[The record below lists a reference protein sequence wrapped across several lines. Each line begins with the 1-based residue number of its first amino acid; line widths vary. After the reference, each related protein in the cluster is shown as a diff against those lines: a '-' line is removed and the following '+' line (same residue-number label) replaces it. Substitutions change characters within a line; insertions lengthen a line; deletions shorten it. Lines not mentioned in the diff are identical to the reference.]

1 MPLSDAKIRNA
12 SPKSKPYKLTDGEG
26 MFLLVHPNGGKYW
39 RLKYRFGGRERI
51 LALGVYPEISLG
63 DARERRA
70 QARKTL
76 AAGTD
81 PGVMKKE
88 AKRQGVLKG
97 EHTFEVIALEWYE
110 QNQQR
115 WVSRYS
121 ETMMF
126 RLKRHILCEESANH
140 RAIP

>member
-12 SPKSKPYKLTDGEG
+12 KPQARPYKLSDGEG

-39 RLKYRFGGRERI
+39 RLKYRFAGRERI
-51 LALGVYPEISLG
+51 LALGVYPEVGLS

-81 PGVMKKE
+81 PGAVKKE

-97 EHTFEVIALEWYE
+97 ENTFEAIALEWHE
-110 QNQQR
+110 KKEHE
-115 WVSRYS
+115 WTPRYAA
-121 ETMMF
+121 TI
-126 RLKRHILCEESANH
+126 K
-140 RAIP
+140 